1 MEIKY
6 FDSCPS
12 TQNFLVETLRKN
24 GFKKAYA
31 LVANKQSAAI
41 GSRNN
46 SWQSLE
52 GNLFLSFCDE
62 IKNYQVPKENFSLY
76 FSSILVE
83 VLRIFGSQAFVKWP
97 NDIYLE
103 DKKIGGLMTNLLKES
118 FVCGLGLNL
127 QSSEK
132 YQALDIKI
140 SREEL
145 LQAFFEKIASKP
157 SWEEVFANFAK
168 DFSKSQKLSATL
180 GKEKLSLKNAKL
192 NADASITLNE
202 ENFPCKR

>member
-12 TQNFLVETLRKN
+12 TQNFLLEEIRKN
-24 GFKKAYA
+24 GFQKAYA
-31 LVANKQSAAI
+31 VVADKQSSAI

-46 SWQSLE
+46 SWLSLE

-62 IKNYQVPKENFSLY
+62 VEKYQVPKENFSLY
-76 FSSILVE
+76 FSSLLVE
-83 VLRIFGSQAFVKWP
+83 VLREFGSSAFVKWP

-103 DKKIGGLMTNLLKES
+103 DKKIGGLMTNLLKGS
-118 FVCGLGLNL
+118 FICGLGLNL
-127 QSSEK
+127 QSSEE
-132 YQALDIKI
+132 YRGLDVKI

-145 LQAFFEKIASKP
+145 LQAFFKKIASKAT
-157 SWEEVFANFAK
+157 WEEVFANFAK
-168 DFSKSQKLSATL
+168 DFSKSQKLTATL
-180 GKEKLSLKNAKL
+180 GKEKRSLENAIL
-192 NADASITLNE
+192 NADASITLNK